1 MNLKVLIIDD
11 HRLFREGLQSLLQ
24 RRNIDVVAAVGDGNE
39 GLKLAK
45 ELSPDVIL
53 LDMRMPIIDGIS
65 VLIQLRKFELTMP
78 TKISG
83 NIWTA
88 LCGLLIVVSVTELA
102 HSDDTDQDRYLVCQQ
117 SAQRISGY
125 YGPVPN
131 KYLPGGALSGAVKG
145 AAAGAAVGWIGGK
158 KVDTKKAAKRGAA
171 LGALVGALKRAGAKN
186 EEKKRRRA
194 YEFELQACMS
204 VGDAR

>member
-1 MNLKVLIIDD
+1 M
-11 HRLFREGLQSLLQ
+11 
-24 RRNIDVVAAVGDGNE
+24 
-39 GLKLAK
+39 
-45 ELSPDVIL
+45 
-53 LDMRMPIIDGIS
+53 
-65 VLIQLRKFELTMP
+65 
-78 TKISG
+78 
-83 NIWTA
+83 
-88 LCGLLIVVSVTELA
+88 
-102 HSDDTDQDRYLVCQQ
+102 CQQ

-194 YEFELQACMS
+194 YQFELQVCMS
-204 VGDAR
+204 AGDTR